1 MKKILNFR
9 PLLFCALSLLFGLE
23 LWGSIRFAEFS
34 PVFVLLF
41 GVLLLLA
48 LPPFEKK
55 RLLSLLL
62 IVPVFAGIGIGLM
75 QLALANY
82 EKGLPSGEYTVTAT
96 VLSVSERQGYSIAVL
111 KSLSLD
117 GEETAGK
124 CRAILPADSVLAG
137 DLVVFR
143 GEVEKND
150 AFEKSAYAKNDF
162 ASGIRYTAT
171 ARELITT
178 AKSVYAPRMMLNRP

>member
-23 LWGSIRFAEFS
+23 LWGSIRFSEVS
-34 PVFVLLF
+34 PVVILLF

-75 QLALANY
+75 QLALSDY

-111 KSLSLD
+111 KSLSR
-117 GEETAGK
+117 GGGGQVPRHFT
-124 CRAILPADSVLAG
+124 CRQRPCGRSRRL
-137 DLVVFR
+137 
-143 GEVEKND
+143 
-150 AFEKSAYAKNDF
+150 
-162 ASGIRYTAT
+162 SGRS
-171 ARELITT
+171 RKERRLR
-178 AKSVYAPRMMLNRP
+178 KERLF